1 MCVMTNDLIGK
12 RVKLTEEFAT
22 EYYYDKPYVNKV
34 LIVVDLILSYKEDDI
49 KKEFGYNR
57 VVLKDDDGNI
67 YDDDIEEWGV
77 EEVTANET
85 TFEVCPHCNEEVQLE
100 SKFEAQVCPSCNTI
114 ILPCSICPVNDN
126 CLNCPLSNHS
136 VEDVYNKHFNKM
148 LEGTGYTAC
157 FVETSELYGEDDD
170 EVDEDDPYYMMPMY
184 EAHIEDENEDELDD
198 TWTGRYCEA
207 ASVAEELE
215 AFISELLEQKEDSSD
230 EGEKQIIGIQDVES
244 SQAFEIVEEL
254 IEKFNSGRLIHFDQK
269 SALVLWYHTS
279 KNEYIVHNVYKGL
292 DKWVLENGNYLDDAD
307 DAMLAFLKRK
317 GKKLSISVNL
327 SEEDIEDLRSGS
339 VFNWTYPDES
349 GIEVD
354 VELFQGDEEA

>member
-1 MCVMTNDLIGK
+1 MCVIKNELIGK
-12 RVKLTEEFAT
+12 KVKLTEEFAT
-22 EYYYDKPYVNKV
+22 EYYYDRPYANKV
-34 LIVVDLILSYKEDDI
+34 LTVVELIPSYKEDDI

-77 EEVTANET
+77 EEVTVNET
-85 TFEVCPHCNEEVQLE
+85 TFEVCPHCDEEVQLE
-100 SKFEAQVCPSCNTI
+100 SKFEAQVCSSCNTI
-114 ILPCSICPVNDN
+114 ILPCSICPVSDN

-136 VEDVYNKHFNKM
+136 VEDVYNKYFNKM

-184 EAHIEDENEDELDD
+184 EAHIEDENEDEIDD
-198 TWTGRYCEA
+198 SWTGRYCDA
-207 ASVAEELE
+207 SSVAEELE
-215 AFISELLEQKEDSSD
+215 AYISELLESQKSSN
-230 EGEKQIIGIQDVES
+230 EEEKQIIGIQDVES

-269 SALVLWYHTS
+269 SALVLWYHTT

-354 VELFQGDEEA
+354 VELYQGDEEA